1 MIYYGYNIKKGKEME
16 LTKCKNGRFVGYWEV
31 KHYWDD
37 GVTIQCRYFKSLKEA
52 LNYMNVK

>member
-1 MIYYGYNIKKGKEME
+1 ME
-16 LTKCKNGRFVGYWEV
+16 ITKCKNGRFVGYWEV